1 MMFRPTRSLLLFAAL
16 TLAPTLA
23 AAADDPLLEGL
34 DGVAQDDDAE
44 SEGTEEASES
54 AEPAPEAET
63 RQKPPVLPKATLVMP
78 TFEKTPLADA
88 VRQMAELMGRN
99 FILTD
104 DLKGEITIISHKA
117 VTRDALWE
125 AFVSSLATQGYTL
138 VTTGNMTRVVPVTEA
153 AGSPIGVYEGG
164 AIPYTDNFVTQIIQL
179 ENVSVSDVSS
189 VVKEL
194 AGKGANIVAYAP
206 TNTLIISAPGN
217 NIRRVYRIVSQLDVA
232 APKAKLA
239 LITLEHAEATEV
251 SALIEK
257 LYGSASSSESP
268 QPQDNRRSRSS
279 RRNRRN
285 RRDTESAKPDAAATS
300 AKVGGES
307 SYIEKIIPDERTNSL
322 LILAN
327 EEALKAVVQLI
338 EQVDV
343 DVDPTSRAQIH
354 VVYLEHAKAEDVA
367 QVLTNLS
374 QGGNNASRNSN
385 GRNNRTARG
394 RRNQAGPP
402 GVNAAPDGAS
412 GGKTSAV
419 AAFDSGMRIASD
431 ENTNA
436 LVIIATRDE
445 FDVIS
450 EVIEKLDRRRQQ
462 VFVEA
467 VILELSTTDDN
478 TFGLGVHAG
487 LSASEDGSAT
497 VVGAGLGASSVTG
510 LSGLTSDVLSGLATG
525 VFGPGVEVDNPLGEG
540 TLSIPAFGIV
550 LNALQTSASVN
561 IVSTPN
567 ILTMDNEE
575 AKIVVGRNVPF
586 PVGTSQNN
594 LGTPIISFQREDVAI
609 TLRVTPQINESD
621 YVTLEVF
628 QEVQELESDPSSLD
642 PLTSGGPITS
652 KRSIENTVVVKD
664 NQTIVIGGLIGETD
678 TQAETK
684 VPILGDIPL
693 IGALF
698 RGTTRTTRRSNL
710 IIFLTPHIIN
720 EAADLEEVYR
730 VKWEQRREFMRRFYG
745 KSREEQD
752 AELRNLLSFSMN
764 QVDRPSRYRGPS
776 VDDGKYK
783 VIGEEMQSE
792 EFSSEADKA
801 AARRNRGKKVI
812 GGRALLINEQAE
824 AEPTVDSEPALD
836 SDPGPAAEAPEE

>member
-1 MMFRPTRSLLLFAAL
+1 M
-16 TLAPTLA
+16 
-23 AAADDPLLEGL
+23 AADAPASLEGL
-34 DGVAQDDDAE
+34 DGIAQDDGDESASSEEDPPGAE
-44 SEGTEEASES
+44 EEA
-54 AEPAPEAET
+54 PV
-63 RQKPPVLPKATLVMP
+63 RQKPPELPKATMVMP

-257 LYGSASSSESP
+257 LYGSASSSETA

-285 RRDTESAKPDAAATS
+285 RREGESAKPDAAATS

-374 QGGNNASRNSN
+374 QGGNNASRNNNS
-385 GRNNRTARG
+385 RNNRTARG

-402 GVNAAPDGAS
+402 GVNAPPDGGA
-412 GGKTSAV
+412 GGKTSAG
-419 AAFDSGMRIASD
+419 AAFDSGMRSASD

-745 KSREEQD
+745 KSREEQE

-783 VIGEEMQSE
+783 VIGEELESE
-792 EFSSEADKA
+792 EYTSEADKA
-801 AARRNRGKKVI
+801 AARRSRGKKLI
-812 GGRALLINEQAE
+812 GGRALLINEE
-824 AEPTVDSEPALD
+824 AEPAPEADAAPAPA
-836 SDPGPAAEAPEE
+836 SDASDAPEE